1 MTCEERAEVI
11 SHCKFVDEIVPNTIY
26 TPTIEL
32 VDSLKCDFYAHGD
45 DPCFDSN
52 GVDITQV
59 FKQAGRMKVFKRT
72 EGVSTTD
79 ITGKLLALA
88 KLKTAER

>member
-1 MTCEERAEVI
+1 MCDELVVGVNSDEDLIKTKGPTIMTCEERAEVI
-11 SHCKFVDEIVPNTIY
+11 SHCKFVDEIVPNIVY

-52 GVDITQV
+52 GVDIT
-59 FKQAGRMKVFKRT
+59 
-72 EGVSTTD
+72 
-79 ITGKLLALA
+79 
-88 KLKTAER
+88 